1 MDTDTGPGVDTDT
14 GPGVDTGTGTD
25 EPEQPSQPPPPGED
39 LPALCDAGD
48 ASLIACF
55 RFEGSPD
62 DDSANGFK
70 PERSR
75 DLSYVPGKDGQALK
89 LGRRGDLRFRHDAA
103 WAAAAMTIDVWIN
116 PASLPEDTRYAVIDS
131 GGKPSIFLMPGGVVR
146 CTMGVERNVSAGVVA
161 GKWTHVA
168 CLSDGQTQILYV
180 NGVEVDRSP
189 SGPVLAEGEQPI
201 HIGSDEPSGRNEF
214 DGLIDSL
221 RVFRRTLTPQE
232 VCAAAGNDGC

>member
-1 MDTDTGPGVDTDT
+1 MGAGPGVGAGPGADTD
-14 GPGVDTGTGTD
+14 PDTD
-25 EPEQPSQPPPPGED
+25 EPEQPPLPTQPPPPGED
-39 LPALCDAGD
+39 PPALCDAAD

-55 RFEGSPD
+55 PFEGSPD
-62 DDSANGFK
+62 DGSANGFK
-70 PERSR
+70 PVRWR
-75 DLSYVPGKDGQALK
+75 DLSYVPGKDGQALQ
-89 LGRRGDLRFRHDAA
+89 LGRRGDLRFRHDDA
-103 WAAAAMTIDVWIN
+103 WTAPAMTIDVWIN
-116 PASLPEDTRYAVIDS
+116 PASLPESSRYAVIDS

-146 CTMGVERNVSAGVVA
+146 CTVGVERNVPAFVVP
-161 GKWTHVA
+161 GKWTHIA

-201 HIGSDEPSGRNEF
+201 HIGSDEPSGGNEF

-221 RVFRRTLTPQE
+221 RVFGRTLTPRE